1 MQKYHGHCNK
11 HGISKENR
19 KHARLMQKANKL
31 GAQDLLEIAA
41 MKGITLIADRQS
53 TAAPSL
59 AADPAVAIG
68 STSSGSASTTG
79 SPGSEAPNAAA
90 VMNDNG
96 IAAPLEVDEMD
107 ADGDDALRSVA
118 EIADDDVRL
127 GL

>member
-1 MQKYHGHCNK
+1 MFLKQRTAYALGLSLVGSDM
-11 HGISKENR
+11 GIRDS
-19 KHARLMQKANKL
+19 
-31 GAQDLLEIAA
+31 
-41 MKGITLIADRQS
+41 
-53 TAAPSL
+53 
-59 AADPAVAIG
+59 G

-107 ADGDDALRSVA
+107 ADGDDALRSVP
-118 EIADDDVRL
+118 EIADDDARL

>member
-1 MQKYHGHCNK
+1 MHMYHGHCNN

-41 MKGITLIADRQS
+41 MKGITMIANRQS
-53 TAAPSL
+53 TADPSL
-59 AADPAVAIG
+59 AAEPAVGIGSKASG
-68 STSSGSASTTG
+68 STSSTG
-79 SPGSEAPNAAA
+79 TSGSEAPNAAA

-96 IAAPLEVDEMD
+96 IAPPLEEDEMD
-107 ADGDDALRSVA
+107 QDGDDALRSVP
-118 EIADDDVRL
+118 ETADEDVRL